1 MGRGSIV
8 SQALINMAIYTP
20 THVQAQA
27 RSELEA
33 EFGLATEEVEVRLI
47 CAGRRVADVH
57 TFDHGRKQVPRLP
70 AQSREEHE
78 KMAALWPMTYHGC
91 VMVWMVRQICLE
103 GGHAPHFNTNTRI
116 KRQRGGGDPERGG
129 GADRVRATL

>member
-20 THVQAQA
+20 THVQDQA

-47 CAGRRVADVH
+47 CEDSVDA
-57 TFDHGRKQVPRLP
+57 
-70 AQSREEHE
+70 
-78 KMAALWPMTYHGC
+78 
-91 VMVWMVRQICLE
+91 
-103 GGHAPHFNTNTRI
+103 
-116 KRQRGGGDPERGG
+116 
-129 GADRVRATL
+129 